1 MLSDPLVYY
10 EGAGIVPRGWFRLV
24 QIAFGGIQVRRM
36 IAAIALGAL
45 GSSAVFAA
53 GACTGP
59 NTTNGGNT
67 LNIYDSLSSGGDINS
82 VVISNGTL
90 LPVDTTG
97 TCVVAG
103 FTFSNF
109 QVDAGVGF
117 ANNTPFNLSLTIAAN
132 EATFQY
138 TNLGAGDIEL
148 FFQLSPGLMFLTLQN
163 GTSTAISENVCS
175 AGILSPPNSTCPMGT
190 QLAQLTTNGQGN
202 SIDGPILIGSATT
215 DFIVKNIT
223 GGGDNTDSF
232 ASGVPEPM
240 SLSLMGLGLL
250 GIGLLG
256 RRARRKS

>member
-1 MLSDPLVYY
+1 M
-10 EGAGIVPRGWFRLV
+10 
-24 QIAFGGIQVRRM
+24 
-36 IAAIALGAL
+36 AAIALAAL
-45 GSSAVFAA
+45 SSSAVFAA

-67 LNIYDSLSSGGDINS
+67 LNIYDSLASGGDLNS
-82 VVISNGTL
+82 VLISNGTL
-90 LPVDTTG
+90 LPVDATG

-117 ANNTPFNLSLTIAAN
+117 ANNTPFNLSLTISGGQ
-132 EATFQY
+132 ATFQY
-138 TNLGAGDIEL
+138 TNLGVGGIEL
-148 FFQLSPGLMFLTLQN
+148 FFQINPGLGFLTLQN
-163 GTSTAISENVCS
+163 GTSTTITENVCS
-175 AGILSPPNSTCPMGT
+175 AAIVSPPNTTCPLGT

-202 SIDGPILIGSATT
+202 SIDGPVLIGAATT
-215 DFIVKNIT
+215 DFVVKSIT

-240 SLSLMGLGLL
+240 TLSLMGLGLL

-256 RRARRKS
+256 RRARS